1 MSIQEVILDKISSTQ
16 QHPFL
21 FIGSGFTKRYLN
33 TENWE
38 ALLRKFATEI
48 DGNEFK
54 YDYYYA
60 KTTSSEQYN
69 KLPEV
74 ASMLEKDYA
83 LAVFSQDSFAEFRKN
98 HINELRSGIS
108 PLKIAISDHL
118 KTFLSNPPHSD
129 EIDLL
134 NKMAVRNI
142 SGIITTNYDQF
153 LESIFKEYSV
163 FIGQEELI
171 FSDIFQIGELYKIHG
186 CVSKPDSIVI
196 TQQDYEKFQKT
207 SAYLIAKIL
216 TIFLE
221 YPIVFMG
228 YSIQDQNI
236 LNILESIANCL
247 TQEKLD
253 ILKDRF
259 IFVEYSEDKEEI
271 STFSKAFASGN
282 VISMT
287 RITTNNFSAIYKA
300 ILENKAK
307 YNPKILRKLRHDIY
321 KLAKEEDDNASTIIA
336 TGFEHLDN
344 LDHCKHFIVGVGIA
358 NMGYKRIKAER
369 IYEDIVLDNNY
380 FDPEK
385 IIEETLPELLPGNTS
400 GLPMFKY
407 LRSYNKETFDKI
419 KEYSLIHTNIDS
431 FLNSALLRRKKNFP
445 KHYTLKSILE
455 SSVFKKKYTE
465 IYLLDKDKIDINALE
480 KYLRDLL
487 KEKDILKNNPELKRL
502 IRIYD
507 WLKYKENLA

>member
-1 MSIQEVILDKISSTQ
+1 MIIVTIQEILLDKISSSQ

-21 FIGSGFTKRYLN
+21 FVGSGFSKRYLN

-48 DGNEFK
+48 DGNDFQ
-54 YDYYYA
+54 YDMYYA
-60 KTTSSEQYN
+60 KTTSPN
-69 KLPEV
+69 HNDKLPEI
-74 ASMLEKDYA
+74 ASMLEKDFA
-83 LAVFSQDSFAEFRKN
+83 AAVFSKNSYKDFRTAHKAE
-98 HINELRSGIS
+98 LQSGIS
-108 PLKIAISDHL
+108 PLKIAIADHL
-118 KTFLSNPPHSD
+118 KKSLTNIPNSK

-134 NKMAVRNI
+134 NKMAIRNI

-153 LESIFKEYSV
+153 LESIFKDYSV

-186 CVSKPDSIVI
+186 CVSKPESIVI
-196 TQQDYEKFQKT
+196 TYKDYEKFQKT
-207 SAYLIAKIL
+207 SAYLTAKIL

-221 YPIVFMG
+221 YPIIFIG

-259 IFVEYSEDKEEI
+259 IFIEYSETKEEI
-271 STFSKAFASGN
+271 STYSKSFASGN
-282 VISMT
+282 IISMT
-287 RITTNNFSAIYKA
+287 KITTNNFAAIYEA
-300 ILENKAK
+300 ILKNRAK
-307 YNPKILRKLRHDIY
+307 YNPKILRKLRQDIY
-321 KLAKEEDDNASTIIA
+321 QLAKEDSIDKPSIIA
-336 TGFEHLDN
+336 TGFEN
-344 LDHCKHFIVGVGIA
+344 LDRLDENKHFVVGLGIA
-358 NMGYKRIKAER
+358 NLGYKRIKAER

-385 IIEETLPELLPGNTS
+385 IIEETLPDLLPSNAS

-407 LRSYNKETFDKI
+407 LKSYHKEVFGLAK
-419 KEYSLIHTNIDS
+419 KYVVEHTTIDS
-431 FLNSALLRRKKNFP
+431 FLNRALLHRKKLFS
-445 KHYTLKSILE
+445 KEITLTDIIEKNSYGEVCLLNETKIDLKILE
-455 SSVFKKKYTE
+455 D
-465 IYLLDKDKIDINALE
+465 YLKE
-480 KYLRDLL
+480 LL
-487 KEKDILKNNPELKRL
+487 KEKDILKNNSELKRL

-507 WLKYKENLA
+507 WLKYKKSHP

>member
-1 MSIQEVILDKISSTQ
+1 MTIQETLLDKISSSQ

-38 ALLRKFATEI
+38 TLLRKFATEI
-48 DGNEFK
+48 DGDEFK

-60 KTTSSEQYN
+60 KTISPEQHN

-74 ASMLEKDYA
+74 ASMLEKDYGI
-83 LAVFSQDSFAEFRKN
+83 AVFSKDNFAEFREN
-98 HINELRSGIS
+98 HKAELRSGIS

-118 KTFLSNPPHSD
+118 KTVVANTHKSE

-134 NKMAVRNI
+134 NKMAVRNV

-153 LESIFKEYSV
+153 LESIFKDYSV

-186 CVSKPDSIVI
+186 CASKPESIVI

-221 YPIVFMG
+221 YPIIFMG

-259 IFVEYSEDKEEI
+259 IFIEYDEIKEEI
-271 STFSKAFASGN
+271 STYSKSFASGN

-287 RITTNNFSAIYKA
+287 RITTNNFAAIYEA

-321 KLAKEEDDNASTIIA
+321 KLAKEESPEQATITA
-336 TGFEHLDN
+336 TGFENLDN
-344 LDHCKHFIVGVGIA
+344 LDECKHFVVGLGIA

-369 IYEDIVLDNNY
+369 IYEDIVLDNHY

-385 IIEETLPELLPGNTS
+385 IIEETLPELLPGNAS

-407 LRSYNKETFDKI
+407 LKSYNKETFGVVRK
-419 KEYSLIHTNIDS
+419 YCLTHTNIDS
-431 FLNSALLRRKKNFP
+431 FLNGALQRQKEHFP
-445 KHYTLKSILE
+445 KHYTLQGLINDTSVKRPYELICLLGEDKIDLDILE
-455 SSVFKKKYTE
+455 NYLKE
-465 IYLLDKDKIDINALE
+465 LLLDKD
-480 KYLRDLL
+480 
-487 KEKDILKNNPELKRL
+487 ILPGNTPLKRL

-507 WLKYKENLA
+507 WLKYKKSLT

>member
-1 MSIQEVILDKISSTQ
+1 MSIQEVLLDKISSSQ

-48 DGNEFK
+48 DGDEFK
-54 YDYYYA
+54 YDFYYA
-60 KTTSSEQYN
+60 KATSPEQHN

-83 LAVFSQDSFAEFRKN
+83 VAVFSKDNFAEFRTN
-98 HINELRSGIS
+98 HKDELRSGVS
-108 PLKIAISDHL
+108 PLKIAIADHL
-118 KTFLSNPPHSD
+118 KTVLTNIPQSD
-129 EIDLL
+129 EINLL
-134 NKMAVRNI
+134 NKMAIRNV

-153 LESIFKEYSV
+153 LESIFKDYSV

-186 CVSKPDSIVI
+186 CASKPDSIVI
-196 TQQDYEKFQKT
+196 TQQDYEKFQKS

-221 YPIVFMG
+221 YPIIFMG

-259 IFVEYSEDKEEI
+259 IFIEYDETKEEI
-271 STFSKAFASGN
+271 STFSKSFASGN

-287 RITTNNFSAIYKA
+287 RITTNNFSAIYEA

-321 KLAKEEDDNASTIIA
+321 KLAKEQDTEGATIVA
-336 TGFEHLDN
+336 TGFEHLDS
-344 LDHCKHFIVGVGIA
+344 LDDRKHFIVGLGIA
-358 NMGYKRIKAER
+358 ETGYKRIKAEK
-369 IYEDIVLDNNY
+369 IYEDVVLDNCF

-385 IIEETLPELLPGNTS
+385 IIEETLPDLLPSNPN
-400 GLPMFKY
+400 GLPLFKY
-407 LRSYNKETFDKI
+407 LKSYNKEIYEAVKKYTLTYDSIDK
-419 KEYSLIHTNIDS
+419 
-431 FLNSALLRRKKNFP
+431 FLNTSLLRRKEVYPKNRTI
-445 KHYTLKSILE
+445 KDVIE
-455 SSVFKKKYTE
+455 SPIFKTSYTE
-465 IYLLDKDKIDINALE
+465 ICMLNKDKIDLDILE
-480 KYLRDLL
+480 NHLKELL
-487 KEKDILKNNPELKRL
+487 KEKDILKNNSDLKRL

-507 WLKYKENLA
+507 WLKYKENPA